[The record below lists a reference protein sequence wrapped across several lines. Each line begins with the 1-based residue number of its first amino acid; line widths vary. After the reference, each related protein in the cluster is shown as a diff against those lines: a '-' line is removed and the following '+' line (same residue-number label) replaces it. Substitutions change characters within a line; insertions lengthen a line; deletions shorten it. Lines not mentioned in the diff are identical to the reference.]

1 MDFGSGAHSSV
12 GTPVTMLAQIAVRP
26 RIIVFSG
33 SPSHR
38 RSIWLVLLLGFL
50 LATPCRTTAAAAQPQ
65 SAKAPATSSDRA
77 SSQSPDAGLPLN
89 FERHTGDL
97 DAMVKAKNIR
107 ALVLY
112 SHSSFFYVNG
122 KPEGIYYEA
131 LRDFEQFV
139 NQKLHTGR
147 QHVQVTFIPVRPDQL
162 EPYLTEG
169 IGDLIAYP
177 LTVTP
182 EREQRV
188 AFSIPIESG
197 VKQILVTGK
206 NFGPVSSL
214 QDLGGKKVF
223 VKPLATYYV
232 NLEKVNDSLR
242 KQGKPAI
249 LIQSAD
255 KNLMDEDLMEMVNA
269 GILPATVT
277 ITQRAKLWANAF
289 HDIIPQPNI
298 VIADEGNLAWA
309 MRKNNPKFKELVDEF
324 VKTHAA
330 GTSFGN
336 TVIRRYM
343 ESTKWITN
351 PTNEEEIRKFKET
364 ANFFRTYASQYG
376 FDYLMVVA
384 QGYQE
389 SMLNQAVRN
398 GGAVGIMQV
407 KPSTAAA
414 PPISIPDVT
423 TAENNI
429 HAGVKVLRMI
439 ADKYFSDPKID
450 PEDRLLFTFAA
461 YNAGPNRIADLRKRT
476 LAQGLDPNKWFGN
489 VELVVSQNVGQV
501 TVQYVSNIYKYY
513 VAYKLVVEQ
522 GQSLQ

>member
-1 MDFGSGAHSSV
+1 
-12 GTPVTMLAQIAVRP
+12 MLRDIASNQQRMP
-26 RIIVFSG
+26 PI
-33 SPSHR
+33 
-38 RSIWLVLLLGFL
+38 LLLCL
-50 LATPCRTTAAAAQPQ
+50 LLSIVCGRTLVAAQAPSTHSAAASTSKTPPQ
-65 SAKAPATSSDRA
+65 SATS
-77 SSQSPDAGLPLN
+77 GLPVN

-139 NQKLHTGR
+139 NQKLHTGK
-147 QHVQVTFIPVRPDQL
+147 QHVEVTFIPVRPDQL
-162 EPYLTEG
+162 ESYLIEG
-169 IGDLIAYP
+169 VGDLIAYP
-177 LTVTP
+177 VTVTP

-188 AFSIPIESG
+188 AFSLPLETG

-214 QDLGGKKVF
+214 QDLGGKKVC
-223 VKPLATYYV
+223 VNSITTYYD
-232 NLEKVNDSLR
+232 NLEKINDSLR
-242 KQGKPAI
+242 KQGKPPI
-249 LIQSAD
+249 LIQSTG

-277 ITQRAKLWANAF
+277 ITQRAKLWASVF
-289 HDIIPQPNI
+289 HDITPQPNI

-309 MRKNNPKFKELVDEF
+309 MRKSNPKFKELVDEF

-336 TVIRRYM
+336 TLIRRYV
-343 ESTKWITN
+343 ESNKWVTN
-351 PTNEEEIRKFKET
+351 PTSEQQIRKFNQSAE
-364 ANFFRTYASQYG
+364 FFKKYASQYG

-389 SMLNQAVRN
+389 SMLNQAAKN
-398 GGAVGIMQV
+398 GDAVGIMQV
-407 KPSTAAA
+407 RPSTAAA
-414 PPISIPDVT
+414 PPISIPNVT

-429 HAGVKVLRMI
+429 HAGVKVLKTI
-439 ADKYFSDPKID
+439 SDKYFSDPKID
-450 PEDRLLFTFAA
+450 PENRLLFTFAA
-461 YNAGPNRIADLRKRT
+461 YNAGPNRIADLRKQAT
-476 LAQGLDPNKWFGN
+476 AQGLDPNKWFGN
-489 VELVVSQNVGQV
+489 VELLVSQKVGQT

>member
-1 MDFGSGAHSSV
+1 
-12 GTPVTMLAQIAVRP
+12 
-26 RIIVFSG
+26 
-33 SPSHR
+33 
-38 RSIWLVLLLGFL
+38 
-50 LATPCRTTAAAAQPQ
+50 
-65 SAKAPATSSDRA
+65 
-77 SSQSPDAGLPLN
+77 
-89 FERHTGDL
+89 
-97 DAMVKAKNIR
+97 MVKARQIR

-139 NQKLHTGR
+139 NQKLHTGK

-162 EPYLTEG
+162 ESYLNEG
-169 IGDLIAYP
+169 VGDLIAYP
-177 LTVTP
+177 VTVTP

-188 AFSIPIESG
+188 AFSVPLETG

-206 NFGPVSSL
+206 NFGPISAL

-223 VKPLATYYV
+223 VNSITTYYG
-232 NLEKVNDSLR
+232 NLGKINDQLR

-249 LIQSAD
+249 LIQSTG
-255 KNLMDEDLMEMVNA
+255 KNLMDEDLLEMVNA

-277 ITQRAKLWANAF
+277 ITQRAKLWASVF
-289 HDIIPQPNI
+289 HDITPHPDI

-309 MRKNNPKFKELVDEF
+309 MRKNNPQLKALVDEW

-336 TVIRRYM
+336 TLLRRYVQ
-343 ESTKWITN
+343 SNQWVTN
-351 PTNEEEIRKFKET
+351 PTSEEEIKKFNQL
-364 ANFFRTYASQYG
+364 ASFFKTYSSQYG
-376 FDYLMVVA
+376 FDYLMVMA

-389 SMLNQAVRN
+389 SMLNQAARN
-398 GGAVGIMQV
+398 GGAVGVMQV

-414 PPISIPDVT
+414 PPISIPNVM

-429 HAGVKVLRMI
+429 HAGVKVLHEI
-439 ADKYFSDPKID
+439 SDKYFSDPKID
-450 PEDRLLFTFAA
+450 AQNRLLLTFAS
-461 YNAGPNRIADLRKRT
+461 YNAGPNRIADLRKQAA
-476 LAQGLDPNKWFGN
+476 AQGLDPNKWFGN
-489 VELVVSQNVGQV
+489 VELMVSQKVGQT

>member
-1 MDFGSGAHSSV
+1 MQQRVS
-12 GTPVTMLAQIAVRP
+12 PV
-26 RIIVFSG
+26 
-33 SPSHR
+33 
-38 RSIWLVLLLGFL
+38 VLLFL
-50 LATPCRTTAAAAQPQ
+50 LLSTVCRTTWVAAQAQSTHSAAASADKTSPQ
-65 SAKAPATSSDRA
+65 
-77 SSQSPDAGLPLN
+77 GLPLN

-97 DAMVKAKNIR
+97 DQMVKAQDIR

-112 SHSSFFYVNG
+112 SHASFFYVNG
-122 KPEGIYYEA
+122 RPEGIYYEA

-147 QHVQVTFIPVRPDQL
+147 QYVQVEFIPVRIDQL

-177 LTVTP
+177 VTVTP
-182 EREQRV
+182 ERERQV
-188 AFSIPIESG
+188 AFSAPIQTG

-206 NFGPVSSL
+206 GFGPLSSL
-214 QDLGGKKVF
+214 QDLGGKKV
-223 VKPLATYYV
+223 VVNSLTTYYA
-232 NLEKVNDSLR
+232 NLEKVNELVQ

-249 LIQSAD
+249 LIQSAG

-269 GILPATVT
+269 GIVPATVT
-277 ITQRAKLWANAF
+277 ITERAKLWASVFPN
-289 HDIIPQPNI
+289 ITPQPNI

-309 MRKNNPKFKELVDEF
+309 MRKNNPKLKELVDEW

-336 TVIRRYM
+336 TLLRRYVQ
-343 ESTKWITN
+343 STRWIKN
-351 PTNEEEIRKFKET
+351 PTSEEEIKKFNET
-364 ANFFRTYASQYG
+364 ADLFKKYASQYG

-389 SMLNQAVRN
+389 SMLNQAARN

-414 PPISIPDVT
+414 PPISIPNVM

-450 PEDRLLFTFAA
+450 AENRLLFTFAA
-461 YNAGPNRIADLRKRT
+461 YNAGPTRIADLRKQAPAR
-476 LAQGLDPNKWFGN
+476 GLDPNKWFGN
-489 VELVVSQNVGQV
+489 VELLVSQSVGQV
-501 TVQYVSNIYKYY
+501 TVRYVSDIYKYY
-513 VAYKLVVEQ
+513 IAYKLVVEQ

>member
-1 MDFGSGAHSSV
+1 MRKDIASAQERV
-12 GTPVTMLAQIAVRP
+12 LA
-26 RIIVFSG
+26 
-33 SPSHR
+33 
-38 RSIWLVLLLGFL
+38 LLLAFSLVVACGTTRV
-50 LATPCRTTAAAAQPQ
+50 AAQTPSTHPAAASASKTPPQ
-65 SAKAPATSSDRA
+65 SATS
-77 SSQSPDAGLPLN
+77 GLPVN
-89 FERHTGDL
+89 FERNTGDL
-97 DAMVKAKNIR
+97 DAMVKSQNIR

-139 NQKLHTGR
+139 NQKLHTGK
-147 QHVQVTFIPVRPDQL
+147 QHVEVTFIPVRPDQL
-162 EPYLTEG
+162 ELYLTEG
-169 IGDLIAYP
+169 VGDLIAYP

-182 EREQRV
+182 EREQKV
-188 AFSIPIESG
+188 AFSLPLETG

-206 NFGPVSSL
+206 NFGPGSSL

-223 VKPLATYYV
+223 VNSVTTYYE

-242 KQGKPAI
+242 KQGKPTI
-249 LIQSAD
+249 LIQSTG
-255 KNLMDEDLMEMVNA
+255 KNLLDEDLLEMVNA

-277 ITQRAKLWANAF
+277 ITQRAKLWATVF
-289 HDIIPQPNI
+289 HDITPQPNI

-309 MRKNNPKFKELVDEF
+309 MRKNNPKLKELVDEW

-336 TVIRRYM
+336 TLIRRYIQ
-343 ESTKWITN
+343 SNQWVTN
-351 PTNEEEIRKFKET
+351 PTSEEEIKKFNQL
-364 ANFFRTYASQYG
+364 ANFFKTYSSQYG
-376 FDYLMVVA
+376 FDYLMVMA

-389 SMLNQAVRN
+389 SMLNQAARN

-414 PPISIPDVT
+414 PPISIPNVT
-423 TAENNI
+423 TPENNI
-429 HAGVKVLRMI
+429 HAGVKVLRQI

-450 PEDRLLFTFAA
+450 AQNRLLLTFAS
-461 YNAGPNRIADLRKRT
+461 YNAGPNRIADLRKQAA
-476 LAQGLDPNKWFGN
+476 AQGLDPNKWFGN
-489 VELVVSQNVGQV
+489 VELLVSEKVGQT

>member
-1 MDFGSGAHSSV
+1 MCPWVPLRRGPHFCKLKDHMRKDIASAQERV
-12 GTPVTMLAQIAVRP
+12 LA
-26 RIIVFSG
+26 
-33 SPSHR
+33 
-38 RSIWLVLLLGFL
+38 LLLAFSLVVACG
-50 LATPCRTTAAAAQPQ
+50 TTRVAAQAPSTHPAAASASKTAPQ
-65 SAKAPATSSDRA
+65 SATS
-77 SSQSPDAGLPLN
+77 GLPVN

-139 NQKLHTGR
+139 NQKLHTGK

-162 EPYLTEG
+162 ESYLNEG
-169 IGDLIAYP
+169 VGDLIAYP
-177 LTVTP
+177 VTITP
-182 EREQRV
+182 EREQKV
-188 AFSIPIESG
+188 AFSLPLETG

-206 NFGPVSSL
+206 NFGPISSL
-214 QDLGGKKVF
+214 QDLGGKKVY
-223 VKPLATYYV
+223 VNSVTTYYG
-232 NLEKVNDSLR
+232 NLEKVNESLR
-242 KQGKPAI
+242 KQGKSTI
-249 LIQSAD
+249 LIQSTG
-255 KNLMDEDLMEMVNA
+255 KNLMDEDLLEMVNA

-277 ITQRAKLWANAF
+277 ITQRAKLWASVF
-289 HDIIPQPNI
+289 HDITPHPDI

-309 MRKNNPKFKELVDEF
+309 MRKSNPKLKALVDEW

-336 TVIRRYM
+336 TLIRRYIQ
-343 ESTKWITN
+343 SNQWVTN
-351 PTNEEEIRKFKET
+351 PTSEAEIKKFNEL
-364 ANFFRTYASQYG
+364 ANFFKTYSSQYG
-376 FDYLMVVA
+376 FDYLMVMA

-389 SMLNQAVRN
+389 SMLNQAARN

-414 PPISIPDVT
+414 PPISIPNVMT
-423 TAENNI
+423 PENNI
-429 HAGVKVLRMI
+429 HAGVKVLRQI

-450 PEDRLLFTFAA
+450 AQNRLLLTFAS
-461 YNAGPNRIADLRKRT
+461 YNAGPNRIADLRKQAA
-476 LAQGLDPNKWFGN
+476 AQGLDPNKWFGN
-489 VELVVSQNVGQV
+489 VELLVAQKVGQT

>member
-1 MDFGSGAHSSV
+1 MV
-12 GTPVTMLAQIAVRP
+12 
-26 RIIVFSG
+26 
-33 SPSHR
+33 
-38 RSIWLVLLLGFL
+38 WLVLLLDL
-50 LATPCRTTAAAAQPQ
+50 LFATVCCTTVAAAQPQ
-65 SAKAPATSSDRA
+65 IAHAPAA
-77 SSQSPDAGLPLN
+77 SADKTPPQSPDTGLPVN
-89 FERHTGDL
+89 FQRRTGDL

-122 KPEGIYYEA
+122 LPKGIFYEA

-139 NQKLHTGR
+139 NQKLHTGK

-162 EPYLTEG
+162 ETYLTEG
-169 IGDLIAYP
+169 VGDLIAYP
-177 LTVTP
+177 ITVTP
-182 EREQRV
+182 EREQQV
-188 AFSIPIESG
+188 GFSVPLETG

-206 NFGPVSSL
+206 NFGSVSSL

-223 VKPLATYYV
+223 VNPLTTYYA

-242 KQGKPAI
+242 KQGKPPI

-255 KNLMDEDLMEMVNA
+255 RNLMDEDLMEMVNA

-277 ITQRAKLWANAF
+277 ITQRAKLWASVFPN
-289 HDIIPQPNI
+289 IIPRLSVI
-298 VIADEGNLAWA
+298 VAEEGNLAWA

-324 VKTHAA
+324 VKTRAV

-336 TVIRRYM
+336 TLVRRYALNNQWV
-343 ESTKWITN
+343 KN
-351 PTNEEEIRKFKET
+351 PTNEAEIKKFNET
-364 ANFFRTYASQYG
+364 VEFFKTYSSQYG

-389 SMLNQAVRN
+389 SMLNQAARN

-414 PPISIPDVT
+414 PPISIPNVL

-429 HAGVKVLRMI
+429 HAGVKVLRTI
-439 ADKYFSDPKID
+439 ADQYFSDPKID
-450 PEDRLLFTFAA
+450 PENRLLFTFAA
-461 YNAGPNRIADLRKRT
+461 YNAGPNRIATLRKRAP
-476 LAQGLDPNKWFGN
+476 AQGLDPNKWFGN
-489 VELVVSQNVGQV
+489 VELLVSQSVGQV

-522 GQSLQ
+522 GKSLR